1 MSNKKS
7 EMIKQQVSANQGQA
21 SDNKSG
27 HPVPGKGGKKPGPP
41 KPKNMGKTIKTLMSY
56 VGKYK
61 AYFLKPLVNNY
72 ILPGDFAG
80 LAKMLVIL
88 GTIFVV
94 GALAA
99 YGYARIMVHVAQNT
113 ISNIRT
119 DLFNKMQELPI
130 KYFDR
135 NTHGDLMSLYT
146 NDIDNISEA
155 LNNSLT
161 NILASGLTFIG
172 TIIMMAVLSPVLII
186 ITVAFLAL
194 MIFVVN
200 NVGAKSK
207 YYFGMQL
214 KILKSIMK
222 N

>member
-1 MSNKKS
+1 
-7 EMIKQQVSANQGQA
+7 
-21 SDNKSG
+21 
-27 HPVPGKGGKKPGPP
+27 
-41 KPKNMGKTIKTLMSY
+41 MGKTIKTLMSY

-61 AYFLKPLVNNY
+61 ALLALVMILIIINSFAMVVGSYFLKPLVNNY

-194 MIFVVN
+194 FE
-200 NVGAKSK
+200 
-207 YYFGMQL
+207 QL
-214 KILKSIMK
+214 FTRQGGKDERTVIRQDKE
-222 N
+222 NQ